1 MEPILIDRHIAA
13 IVSRCSH
20 WRDPEEDAFFEPPEM
35 QQLIVEPN
43 PDGGVFIVATD
54 GHILCRGTDS
64 QGFTPVKG
72 PVFVD
77 RPPIPEG
84 YGFDNVRSYQMKI
97 EDFSV
102 GSSDRGKKVLK
113 RWRQSAIPKEPFSP
127 TEYPMINPRFLG
139 CILPIRLSRIRTH
152 GPINPIH
159 FFSECGR
166 FKWAVMPMRS
176 QYRLGFCGDEIEV
189 RNWQSP

>member
-72 PVFVD
+72 PVFVK
-77 RPPIPEG
+77 RTGIPEG
-84 YGFDNVRSYQMKI
+84 YGFDNVKSYQRKI
-97 EDFSV
+97 ETFSV
-102 GSSDRGKKVLK
+102 GSSDRAKNVLK
-113 RWRQSAIPKEPFSP
+113 NWRKAMEPKKFFNPEEF
-127 TEYPMINPRFLG
+127 PMMNPKFLG
-139 CILPIRLSRIRTH
+139 CILPIPLSRIQTYGH
-152 GPINPIH
+152 ENSIH
-159 FFSECGR
+159 FFSECCR
-166 FKWAVMPMRS
+166 FQWAVMPVRS
-176 QYRLGFCGDEIEV
+176 EYRLGFCGDEIEV
-189 RNWQSP
+189 RNWKTP

>member
-20 WRDPEEDAFFEPPEM
+20 WRDPTEDPLAISFEPHEM

-84 YGFDNVRSYQMKI
+84 YGFDSVRSYQMKI
-97 EDFSV
+97 ETFSV

-113 RWRQSAIPKEPFSP
+113 RLAEIHNPKRTFQPHRVPDDQPTVSRVYSADSRVPDSNLWTNKRHS
-127 TEYPMINPRFLG
+127 FL
-139 CILPIRLSRIRTH
+139 
-152 GPINPIH
+152 
-159 FFSECGR
+159 
-166 FKWAVMPMRS
+166 
-176 QYRLGFCGDEIEV
+176 Q
-189 RNWQSP
+189 